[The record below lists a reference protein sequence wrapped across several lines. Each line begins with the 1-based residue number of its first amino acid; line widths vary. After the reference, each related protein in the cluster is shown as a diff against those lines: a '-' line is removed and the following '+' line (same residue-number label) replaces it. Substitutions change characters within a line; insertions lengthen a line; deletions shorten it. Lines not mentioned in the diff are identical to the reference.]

1 LAGLVTLRVL
11 KFMFRFFRKHS
22 WILIVTLSLTIIS
35 FVFFMGSGPS
45 RMRGGGG
52 GGSDDLGSINGKKV
66 TEPDFHAAN
75 NEVKL
80 YFLFHYG
87 QWPEKV
93 PNVSSEA
100 VEQET
105 YVRLLMIQKADE
117 LGIYIGDDSV
127 EAFAS
132 EMLRSAELAR
142 ALGIRGQSVPM
153 GVFVEHILEPE
164 GLTAADFERFARH
177 ALVFQQLAQAMGLA
191 GELITPQEA
200 TAIYRREHQELSAQ
214 AVFFS
219 ASNYLSQISVTPA
232 AVGQF
237 YTNYLATY
245 RLPDRVQVSYVAFE
259 TSNYFAAAEQ
269 KIGSTN
275 LDIQVEGIFHQGGLD
290 AVPDAKTPEKAKA
303 KIREALIRNQALDA
317 ARVEANEFAAAV
329 FNLNPTRP
337 ENLATVAKQKGL
349 TVHETA
355 PFDSQFGPEEFVAPA
370 EFTKTAFQLTLDEP
384 RAGPV
389 AGPDAFYVIA
399 LEKQL
404 PSEIPPLEKIRD
416 RVMQD
421 FRHEQAL
428 LVAQQIG
435 TNFADG
441 LAASLAAGKSFAS
454 VCVAAGLKPEVL
466 PPFSLSTQE
475 LPELDG
481 RADLNQLKQTAFTT
495 PVGHASGFSQTPDGG
510 LIVFVQSQLPL
521 DSSQMNAE
529 LPQYAAQI
537 RRARQNEFFGE
548 WLNTEANRSLQD
560 TRIFRRMA
568 GAGALEK

>member
-1 LAGLVTLRVL
+1 
-11 KFMFRFFRKHS
+11 
-22 WILIVTLSLTIIS
+22 
-35 FVFFMGSGPS
+35 
-45 RMRGGGG
+45 MRGGGG
-52 GGSDDLGSINGKKV
+52 GGSGDLGSINGKKV
-66 TEPDFHAAN
+66 TEADYLAAN

-80 YFLFHYG
+80 YFLFRYG

-93 PNVSSEA
+93 PNISAEA

-117 LGIYIGDDSV
+117 LGIYIGDDSAA
-127 EAFAS
+127 AFAS

-142 ALGIRGQSVPM
+142 ALGISGQSVPM
-153 GVFVEHILEPE
+153 DVFVEHILKPE
-164 GLTAADFERFARH
+164 DLTATDFERYAHH
-177 ALVFQQLAQAMGLA
+177 ALAFQQLAQAVGLA

-214 AVFFS
+214 AVFIS

-232 AVGQF
+232 AIGQF

-259 TSNYFAAAEQ
+259 TSNYFASAEQ
-269 KIGSTN
+269 KIGRTN
-275 LDIQVEGIFHQGGLD
+275 LDIQVEGIFRQDGLD
-290 AVPDAKTPEKAKA
+290 AVPDVKTPEEAKA
-303 KIREALIRNQALDA
+303 KIREALIRNKALDA
-317 ARVEANEFAAAV
+317 ARAEANEFAAAV
-329 FNLNPTRP
+329 FNLNPTSP
-337 ENLATVAKQKGL
+337 ENLATIAKQKGL
-349 TVHETA
+349 TVRETA

-384 RAGPV
+384 LAGPV
-389 AGPDAFYVIA
+389 AGPDAFYVVA

-416 RVMQD
+416 RVTQD

-435 TNFADG
+435 TNFAAG
-441 LAASLAAGKSFAS
+441 LATSLADGKNFAS
-454 VCVAAGLKPEVL
+454 VCVAAGLNPEVL
-466 PPFSLSTQE
+466 PPFSRSTQE

-481 RADLNQLKQTAFTT
+481 RADLDQLKQAALTT
-495 PVGHASGFSQTPDGG
+495 PAGHASGFSQTADGG
-510 LIVFVQSQLPL
+510 FIVFVQSQLPL
-521 DSSQMNAE
+521 DLSQMDAD
-529 LPQYAAQI
+529 LPQYTAQI

-548 WLNTEANRSLQD
+548 WLNTEASRSLQD
-560 TRIFRRMA
+560 TPMFRRMT
-568 GAGALEK
+568 GAGAPQK